1 MKTVSP
7 QLSEML
13 IVLKNINDN
22 IRRLEKDLF
31 DISLK
36 IGQIERKQGKENKYT
51 IVIEK
56 PVKTAKESVKG
67 EIASGK

>member
-1 MKTVSP
+1 
-7 QLSEML
+7 ML